1 MKEVDKRRIK
11 QMSKKVFK
19 EKGKELIKAGHAPD
33 NYELKPSESFGA
45 YKNQALAE
53 SNQKLISHAVNRLVD
68 FNDLIGD
75 KLGIEDIKISRYLN
89 KSNGEIIVKVNYS
102 KGE

>member
-19 EKGKELIKAGHAPD
+19 EKGKELIKAGHTPD

-75 KLGIEDIKISRYLN
+75 KLGIEDIRLVSI
-89 KSNGEIIVKVNYS
+89 
-102 KGE
+102 

>member
-1 MKEVDKRRIK
+1 MQEVDKRRTK

-19 EKGKELIKAGHAPD
+19 EKGKELIKAGHTPD

-89 KSNGEIIVKVNYS
+89 KSNGEIIFKGNYG
-102 KGE
+102 KGV